1 MTTWAVYKWEYRRQ
15 RRFAERGRIAAAWI
29 AFWWA
34 IEPPAF

>member
-1 MTTWAVYKWEYRRQ
+1 MKALFKWEYRRQ
-15 RRFAERGRIAAAWI
+15 RRMQRNPLVAAWI

>member
-1 MTTWAVYKWEYRRQ
+1 MTMTLYKWEYRRQ
-15 RRFAERGRIAAAWI
+15 RRAGRNPIAAAWI